1 MSVQGKCSKGTLKEI
16 IKMINVNN
24 YKIDIQI
31 KLINDEIINYK
42 NF

>member
-1 MSVQGKCSKGTLKEI
+1 MEQENIALKEI

-42 NF
+42 N